1 MYKLIMVFVLASTL
15 GADLSHLLEQ
25 LSQGE
30 RGDDLFYFQSP
41 SLSGLLLDA
50 FVLSWAHSTK
60 TTMLCYHCHG
70 FSELN
75 TKYIGMS
82 RTSYFSD
89 D

>member
-41 SLSGLLLDA
+41 SLSGFYLYA
-50 FVLSWAHSTK
+50 FVLSWAHSIK
-60 TTMLCYHCHG
+60 TIMLCYHCHSL
-70 FSELN
+70 SELT
-75 TKYIGMS
+75 TKYFVMM
-82 RTSYFSD
+82 RTSWFSD